1 MFNFHSDL
9 TGAGGICRTK
19 SRCANKR
26 ARTNNNS
33 IFPRFEV
40 DMMLLFVVSKG
51 DVPFCR
57 TVVIVSKVEFH
68 FYSSLIVC
76 TLRHSSI
83 RVVVAVRGSRPYVI
97 ACIEEGDI
105 VILKRVPHSFFLSR
119 KIAFSK

>member
-1 MFNFHSDL
+1 MSPARRANNR
-9 TGAGGICRTK
+9 AGTK
-19 SRCANKR
+19 
-26 ARTNNNS
+26 TS

-57 TVVIVSKVEFH
+57 TVVRVSKVEFH

-83 RVVVAVRGSRPYVI
+83 RVVGS
-97 ACIEEGDI
+97 
-105 VILKRVPHSFFLSR
+105 SSTW
-119 KIAFSK
+119 